1 MIDVD
6 GPNCGYYLGLLA
18 VKPLQIEFVIEAPLI
33 HKIWMARDCLGRSR
47 LCNFQR
53 TRKRAV
59 ERSHKVDVKEIKRLY
74 REAYSLVGIR
84 HTLRLSIT
92 LTRIMGIVKDRRRK

>member
-18 VKPLQIEFVIEAPLI
+18 VKPLQIEFVKEATYPQDLDG
-33 HKIWMARDCLGRSR
+33 KGLPGRSR

-53 TRKRAV
+53 TLSRPR
-59 ERSHKVDVKEIKRLY
+59 
-74 REAYSLVGIR
+74 GQ
-84 HTLRLSIT
+84 LRLVSQKSRGEKRSQNPT
-92 LTRIMGIVKDRRRK
+92 